1 MALAGRVVAMTGEAF
16 VIAANGN
23 KRKLQ
28 LGDQV
33 ELGDTI
39 ETPRGVDVDLEL
51 TAGRVI
57 HIVSEQQVWLNAAI
71 TETTRPSELDSAV
84 DLATI
89 DKEIEKIRATVI
101 DAGKGTTPTTKEKS
115 AAQKRLDAI
124 LRASSVKSD
133 TVISTPLYSAAISA
147 LKARKLPLNV

>member
-23 KRKLQ
+23 KRKLH

-51 TAGRVI
+51 NGGRVI
-57 HIVSEQQVWLNAAI
+57 HIVAEQQVWLNAAI
-71 TETTRPSELDSAV
+71 TETTQPSELDSAV

-89 DKEIEKIRATVI
+89 DTVI
-101 DAGKGTTPTTKEKS
+101 KAIESGNDIGDVIEETAAGPSGATIAYGFGFVDLLRFDSDLTANSFNSS
-115 AAQKRLDAI
+115 AECK
-124 LRASSVKSD
+124 
-133 TVISTPLYSAAISA
+133 T
-147 LKARKLPLNV
+147 